1 MAHGKETPRQK
12 MIGMMYLVLTSLLAL
27 NVSKEAV
34 EAFKLVDESLN
45 QTTKINVE
53 RNTQVYADFEQKAA
67 TNPVKAGPWRNKA
80 NEVKSRANE
89 MYDYIQALKLEIVRT
104 AEGKNSDAIEG
115 NNIIVENIH
124 KIDENNVPSQILI
137 GANMDGKA
145 YDLHH
150 ALDDYREFL
159 LQIIG
164 NKNAK
169 LVESIKKTLDT
180 SDKMDPGGEK
190 VSWEIHNFHTLPL
203 IAVITILSKLQGDVR
218 NTEGLTLNYLYTQIE
233 ANDFKF
239 NKLEPTVIASSNY
252 VMKGG
257 EYQAEV
263 FVAATDT
270 TQKPQ
275 VLVGN
280 YKEVT
285 LPDGTKTYKMVGKY
299 KVLPVDK
306 RGRGIYRVP
315 ANSIGEKKWGG
326 IIRIKAPSGDTVPY
340 PFKAPPYVVA
350 APNVVVSPTAMNVFY
365 VGVDN
370 PVDIS
375 VPGVGS
381 DKISASMTNGVIK
394 KGRTKHFRGS
404 WIVRPKTP
412 GKPANIRVTAN
423 INGKNVTFPP
433 TPFRVKRVPP
443 PVAKVAG
450 KKGGPISKA
459 ALAAQNV
466 VLAEMENFDFDLKFR
481 VTSFRMSVTLKGF
494 TYDEISKSNRLTPKM
509 KGYIQQMRRNSKVI
523 FEDVKAVGPDGV
535 TRKLNPLVFT
545 IQ

>member
-1 MAHGKETPRQK
+1 MGHGKETPRQK
-12 MIGMMYLVLTSLLAL
+12 MIGMMYLVLTALLAL

-45 QTTKINVE
+45 QTTEINVE
-53 RNTQVYADFEQKAA
+53 RNNQVYSDFERKAA
-67 TNPVKAGPWRNKA
+67 TNPVKAGPWRDKA
-80 NEVKSRANE
+80 NEVKNRANE
-89 MYDYIQALKLEIVRT
+89 MYDYIQAIKLEIVKT
-104 AEGKNSDAIEG
+104 AEGENSEAIDG
-115 NNIIVENIH
+115 NKIIVEKIH

-159 LQIIG
+159 LNIIG
-164 NKNAK
+164 NKNPK

-180 SDKMDPGGEK
+180 SDKEDPGGEK

-218 NTEGLTLNYLYTQIE
+218 NTEGLTLNYLYNQIE

-239 NKLEPTVIASSNY
+239 NKLVPTVIATSNY

-257 EYQAEV
+257 EYQAHV
-263 FVAATDT
+263 FIAATDT

-275 VLVGN
+275 VLIGK
-280 YKEVT
+280 YKKVK
-285 LPDGTKTYKMVGKY
+285 LPDGTFKYEMVGNY
-299 KVLPVDK
+299 KVLPVDE
-306 RGRGIYRVP
+306 RGRGVYKVP
-315 ANSIGEKKWGG
+315 ASSIGEKKWGG
-326 IIRIKAPSGDTVPY
+326 LIRMRAPSGDTIAF
-340 PFKAPPYVVA
+340 PFEASYTVA

-381 DKISASMTNGVIK
+381 DKITATMTNGVIK
-394 KGRTKHFRGS
+394 KGKVKNFRGS

-412 GKPANIRVTAN
+412 GKPAQVRVFAD
-423 INGKNVTFPP
+423 INGKKVSFPP
-433 TPFRVKRVPP
+433 ISFRVKRVPP

-450 KKGGPISKA
+450 KKGGNISKA
-459 ALAAQNV
+459 ALAAQSV

-494 TYDEISKSNRLTPKM
+494 TYDEISNNNRITPKM
-509 KGYIQQMRRNSKVI
+509 KSYINQMRRNSKVI
-523 FEDVKAVGPDGV
+523 FDDIKAVGPDGV
-535 TRKLNPLVFT
+535 TRRLNPIVFT
-545 IQ
+545 IN

>member
-12 MIGMMYLVLTSLLAL
+12 MIGMMYLVLTALLAL

-34 EAFKLVDESLN
+34 EAFKVVDESLN
-45 QTTKINVE
+45 QTTEINVE
-53 RNTQVYADFEQKAA
+53 RNTQVYADFNQKAA
-67 TNPVKAGPWRNKA
+67 TNPVKAGPWRDKA
-80 NEVKSRANE
+80 NDVKSRADE
-89 MYDYIQALKLEIVRT
+89 MYDYIQNIKLEIVKT
-104 AEGKNSDAIEG
+104 AEGEDSEAING
-115 NNIIVENIH
+115 DQIVVENIH
-124 KIDENNVPSQILI
+124 KIDENNVPSQIMI
-137 GANMDGKA
+137 GANMDGRA

-150 ALDDYREFL
+150 AIDDYRSFL
-159 LQIIG
+159 LEVIG

-180 SDKMDPGGEK
+180 SDMTDPGGEK

-203 IAVITILSKLQGDVR
+203 IAVITILSKLQGDIR
-218 NTEGLTLNYLYTQIE
+218 NTEGLTLNYLYSQIE

-239 NKLEPTVIASSNY
+239 NKLEPTVIANSNY
-252 VMKGG
+252 IMKGG

-263 FVAATDT
+263 FIAATDT

-275 VLVGN
+275 VLIGK
-280 YKEVT
+280 YQEVK

-299 KVLPVDK
+299 QILPVDK
-306 RGRGIYRVP
+306 RGRGVYKVP
-315 ANSIGEKKWGG
+315 ATSVGDKQWGG
-326 IIRIKAPSGDTVPY
+326 LIRIKAPSGDTISF
-340 PFKAPPYVVA
+340 PFEGEYTVA
-350 APNVVVSPTAMNVFY
+350 QPNVVVSPTAMNVFY
-365 VGVDN
+365 VGVAN

-381 DKISASMTNGVIK
+381 DKISATMTNGTIK
-394 KGRTKHFRGS
+394 KGKTKKFRGS
-404 WIVRPKTP
+404 WIVRPHTP
-412 GKPANIRVTAN
+412 GKPAQVRVIAN
-423 INGKNVTFPP
+423 INGKKVSFPP
-433 TPFRVKRVPP
+433 ISFRVKRVPP

-450 KKGGPISKA
+450 KKGGSISKA
-459 ALAAQNV
+459 ALAAQNFV
-466 VLAEMENFDFDLKFR
+466 MAEMENFDFDLKFK

-523 FEDVKAVGPDGV
+523 FEDIKAVGPDGV

>member
-12 MIGMMYLVLTSLLAL
+12 MIGMMYLVLTALLAL

-80 NEVKSRANE
+80 NEVKNRANE
-89 MYDYIQALKLEIVRT
+89 MYDYIQAIKLEIVRT
-104 AEGKNSDAIEG
+104 AEGENTEAIQG
-115 NNIIVENIH
+115 NLIDVEQIH

-145 YDLHH
+145 YDLHS

-159 LQIIG
+159 LGIIG

-180 SDKMDPGGEK
+180 SDKTDPGGEK

-203 IAVITILSKLQGDVR
+203 IAVITILSKMQGDIR
-218 NTEGLTLNYLYTQIE
+218 NTEGLTLNYLYSQIE

-239 NKLEPTVIASSNY
+239 NKLEPTVIATSNY

-257 EYQAEV
+257 EYSAEV
-263 FVAATDT
+263 FIAATDT

-275 VLVGN
+275 VLIGK
-280 YKEVT
+280 YKEVK
-285 LPDGTKTYKMVGKY
+285 LPDGSRTYKMVGKY
-299 KVLPVDK
+299 QILPVDK
-306 RGRGIYRVP
+306 RGRGVYKVP
-315 ANSIGEKKWGG
+315 ASREGEKSWGG
-326 IIRIKAPSGDTVPY
+326 LIRIKAPSGDTISF
-340 PFKAPPYVVA
+340 PFKEKYMVA
-350 APNVVVSPTAMNVFY
+350 APNVVVSLTAMNVFY

-381 DKISASMTNGVIK
+381 DKISARMTNGIIK
-394 KGRTKHFRGS
+394 KGRTKNFRGS

-412 GKPANIRVTAN
+412 GKPAQVRVSAN
-423 INGKNVTFPP
+423 INGKTISFPP
-433 TPFRVKRVPP
+433 LTYRVKRVPP

-450 KKGGPISKA
+450 KKGGNISKA
-459 ALAAQNV
+459 ALAAQSV
-466 VLAEMENFDFDLKFR
+466 VLAEMENFDFDIKFR

-494 TYDEISKSNRLTPKM
+494 TYDEISKNNRLTPKM

-523 FEDVKAVGPDGV
+523 FEDIKAVGPDGV
-535 TRKLNPLVFT
+535 SRKLNSLVFT

>member
-12 MIGMMYLVLTSLLAL
+12 MIGMMYLVLTALLAL

-80 NEVKSRANE
+80 NEVKNRANE
-89 MYDYIQALKLEIVRT
+89 MYDYIQAIKLEIVRT
-104 AEGKNSDAIEG
+104 AEGEKSEAIDGNQINVEG
-115 NNIIVENIH
+115 IH
-124 KIDENNVPSQILI
+124 HIDENNVPSQILI

-145 YDLHH
+145 YDLHS

-159 LQIIG
+159 LDIIG

-180 SDKMDPGGEK
+180 SDKTDPGGEK

-203 IAVITILSKLQGDVR
+203 IAVITILSKLQGDIR
-218 NTEGLTLNYLYTQIE
+218 NTEGLTLNYLYSQIE

-239 NKLEPTVIASSNY
+239 NKLEPTVISSSNY

-257 EYQAEV
+257 EYSAEV
-263 FVAATDT
+263 FIAATDT

-275 VLVGN
+275 VLIGK
-280 YKEVT
+280 YKEVK
-285 LPDGTKTYKMVGKY
+285 LPDGSRTYKMVGKY
-299 KVLPVDK
+299 QILPVDK
-306 RGRGIYRVP
+306 RGRGVYKVP
-315 ANSIGEKKWGG
+315 ASSVGEKQWGG
-326 IIRIKAPSGDTVPY
+326 LIRIKAPSGDTISF
-340 PFKAPPYVVA
+340 PFMEKYMVA

-381 DKISASMTNGVIK
+381 DKISARMTNGVIK
-394 KGRTKHFRGS
+394 KGKTRNFRGS

-412 GKPANIRVTAN
+412 GKPAQVRVSAN
-423 INGKNVTFPP
+423 INGKTVSFPP
-433 TPFRVKRVPP
+433 ISFRVKRVPP

-450 KKGGPISKA
+450 KKGGNISKA
-459 ALAAQNV
+459 ALAAQSV
-466 VLAEMENFDFDLKFR
+466 VLAEMENFDFDIKFR

-494 TYDEISKSNRLTPKM
+494 TYDEISKNNRLTPKM

-523 FEDVKAVGPDGV
+523 FEDIKAVGPDGV
-535 TRKLNPLVFT
+535 SRKLNSLVFT